1 MNTLLNRYN
10 TIIWIRLFGELL
22 TSLTNSMIAPFLI
35 LYLHQKLGGSVM
47 LPLMIVG
54 LQPFTDIVVTLF
66 AGGITDRIGR
76 KPILLFALFLQMC
89 AMTGFI
95 FADSIW
101 MFASVYIVNGIG
113 RSLYIPA
120 QRAQIADAVSEEHR
134 SEVFAL
140 LSTMGYISMSIGPL
154 LGVIMFRYNPIIL
167 FILQALALL
176 LYLIVIW
183 LKVPETIPIIRKQV
197 KQAEKEMKKQKT
209 FLTALFLEYKYV
221 LGLMICTLPI
231 SLFYAQVEMVFPLH
245 LKATSADYLSIISGL
260 AATKAI
266 VAVLLQVWLVKK
278 TEKWSMYK
286 IIITSYFCFVIAAIG
301 YGYTK
306 TFFLLL
312 LVQFVFTIGES
323 IGLTHLLKFVSV
335 LAPVNQ
341 RGRYFSLFGIHW
353 DISRTTGPALGGL
366 VFENFGGK
374 MLFSISAILL
384 VFGIIAQYHVIRI
397 IHRTNTLY
405 NKTFEHKGI

>member
-35 LYLHQKLGGSVM
+35 LYLHQKLDGSVM

-89 AMTGFI
+89 AMAGFI
-95 FADSIW
+95 FADSVW

-140 LSTMGYISMSIGPL
+140 VSTMGYISMSIGPL

-167 FILQALALL
+167 FILQALALF

-183 LKVPETIPIIRKQV
+183 LKVPETIPIVRKQI
-197 KQAEKEMKKQKT
+197 KQTEKEM
-209 FLTALFLEYKYV
+209 
-221 LGLMICTLPI
+221 
-231 SLFYAQVEMVFPLH
+231 
-245 LKATSADYLSIISGL
+245 
-260 AATKAI
+260 
-266 VAVLLQVWLVKK
+266 
-278 TEKWSMYK
+278 EKR
-286 IIITSYFCFVIAAIG
+286 
-301 YGYTK
+301 K

-335 LAPVNQ
+335 LAPVDQ
-341 RGRYFSLFGIHW
+341 RGRYFSVFGIHW
-353 DISRTTGPALGGL
+353 DISRTAGPALGGL
-366 VFENFGGK
+366 VFENFGGQ
-374 MLFSISAILL
+374 MLFSISATLL
-384 VFGIIAQYHVIRI
+384 LFGMIAQYHVIRI
-397 IHRTNTLY
+397 IHRTNILY
-405 NKTFEHKGI
+405 SETFEHKGV